1 MHRFQRFW
9 WVRLELF
16 SFDFNDLRIRWNRCD
31 ISMNITRIK
40 NLKPV
45 LKSTQKTELK
55 SGEVEPNR
63 VSAWFYT
70 NFWNFSCRKFLEVS
84 RFRWNSNRFSMNIT
98 RIKNVK
104 SVLKSTQKMKL
115 KRCKNESSRVN
126 VWFYTN
132 FWNFWT
138 CKFLEVSTFR
148 WKWKL

>member
-9 WVRLELF
+9 WVKLELL
-16 SFDFNDLRIRWNRCD
+16 SFDFNDLRNRWNRCD

-84 RFRWNSNRFSMNIT
+84 RFRWNRCSFSMNIT
-98 RIKNVK
+98 RIII
-104 SVLKSTQKMKL
+104 LL
-115 KRCKNESSRVN
+115 NEFRLRWLSSN
-126 VWFYTN
+126 
-132 FWNFWT
+132 
-138 CKFLEVSTFR
+138 LEVFDISKSYSVFSIIQSYQAQFS
-148 WKWKL
+148 K